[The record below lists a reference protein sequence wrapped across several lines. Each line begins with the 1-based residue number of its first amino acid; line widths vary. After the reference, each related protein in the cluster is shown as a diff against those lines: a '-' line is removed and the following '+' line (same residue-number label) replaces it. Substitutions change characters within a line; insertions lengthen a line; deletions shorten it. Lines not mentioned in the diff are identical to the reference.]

1 MTIELWRVSSTS
13 ASNLILNNGVKDS
26 DTHIFTRRFF
36 MGNLQVFDIKEFVNR
51 GNGHA
56 GTQTLITPKG
66 RETFRLLME
75 AEGLIGMSDDT
86 EDM

>member
-1 MTIELWRVSSTS
+1 
-13 ASNLILNNGVKDS
+13 
-26 DTHIFTRRFF
+26 
-36 MGNLQVFDIKEFVNR
+36 MGSLQVFDIKEFVNR

-75 AEGLIGMSDDT
+75 AEGLIDMSDDT
-86 EDM
+86 EDMADAG